1 MCEVKFQPT
10 PDWQKMMFEF
20 QRQHP
25 IAALTRAFGLIR
37 GNLITILV
45 FLFVGAQREEFPF
58 LWWIGGGFAFLLI
71 MGVAGWWRFLYKI
84 EEGELQIKSGI
95 FVRKNLFLTKD
106 RIQVIDISSGVIQR
120 MFGLVKVDIQTA
132 GSTSRAASLE
142 AVTRERAT
150 EINTLLRNNGS
161 DEIEDPQE
169 VEDQKKRRVFSL
181 PGKDLLIAAS
191 TSGRFGIAL
200 SILGTLFSQ
209 IEPVIRD
216 SEMFEYFFEML
227 PSQTDTFLII
237 SILLIFVA
245 VAWLI
250 SFFSTLFMY
259 GDFKVEVKEDEL
271 IISRGIFEKKRI
283 TIPYKRIQAIY
294 VNEGLLRQ
302 PLGYGSVHLESA
314 GYGDDKGTGSI
325 MLFPLISRKKIS
337 KLLHEILPSYD
348 IRIKGF
354 KPPIRAARRYIFR
367 SAFLLTIITAV
378 IYWVLFPT
386 NWILLLPILS
396 IGWGW
401 LNYKDAAVAWDENT
415 IVLRNRNLSKTT
427 SIVKRDRIQD
437 VSISE
442 SWIQRFRKLCTL
454 QVYVASGDH
463 GKSFVVQ
470 DLERE
475 DVFSLL
481 KELQKNSYQ
490 TSTGNGTD
498 QEALRRVEIPS
509 WPKQVQTLSSS
520 A

>member
-1 MCEVKFQPT
+1 
-10 PDWQKMMFEF
+10 MMFEF

-58 LWWIGGGFAFLLI
+58 LWWIGGGFALLLI
-71 MGVAGWWRFLYKI
+71 MGIAGWWRFLYKI

-142 AVTRERAT
+142 AVTKSKAQ
-150 EINTLLRNNGS
+150 EINRILRDNGEVKIEA
-161 DEIEDPQE
+161 DEKET
-169 VEDQKKRRVFSL
+169 DQKERKIFSL
-181 PGKDLLIAAS
+181 PGKDLLVAAS

-209 IEPVIRD
+209 IEPVIRE

-227 PSQTDTFLII
+227 PAQTDTFLII
-237 SILLIFVA
+237 SILLIFVV

-271 IISRGIFEKKRI
+271 VISRGIFEKKRI

-325 MLFPLISRKKIS
+325 MLFPLISHKKIS
-337 KLLHEILPSYD
+337 KLLHEILPDYN
-348 IRIKGF
+348 IKINGY

-367 SAFLLTIITAV
+367 SAFLLTLITAV
-378 IYWVLFPT
+378 MYWVLFPT
-386 NWILLLPILS
+386 NWIWLLPILS

-401 LNYKDAAVAWDENT
+401 LKYSDAAVAWDEDSV
-415 IVLRNRNLSKTT
+415 VLRNRNLSKTT

-437 VSISE
+437 VSVSE
-442 SWIQRFRKLCTL
+442 SWIQRFRKLCTI

-475 DVFSLL
+475 EVFELL
-481 KELQKNSYQ
+481 KELQKNNYQ
-490 TSTGNGTD
+490 FVTGKTLEN
-498 QEALRRVEIPS
+498 RPVPHVEIPS
-509 WPKQVQTLSSS
+509 WPKLTSALSSGT
-520 A
+520 

>member
-1 MCEVKFQPT
+1 MFEVKYQPT
-10 PDWQKMMFEF
+10 PGWQKMMFEF

-37 GNLITILV
+37 GNLVTILV
-45 FLFVGAQREEFPF
+45 FLVVGAQREEFPF
-58 LWWIGGGFAFLLI
+58 LWWIGGGFLLLLI
-71 MGVAGWWRFLYKI
+71 IGIAGWWRFLYRI

-120 MFGLVKVDIQTA
+120 IFGLVKVDIQTA

-142 AVTRERAT
+142 AVTKSKAN
-150 EINTLLRNNGS
+150 EINRILRRNGS
-161 DEIEDPQE
+161 EKLEEFEQE
-169 VEDQKKRRVFSL
+169 TDQNNRKIFSL
-181 PGKDLLIAAS
+181 PGKDLIIAAS

-209 IEPVIRD
+209 VEPLISD
-216 SEMFEYFFEML
+216 SEIFEFFFEML
-227 PSQTDTFLII
+227 PSQTDTFLVFSII
-237 SILLIFVA
+237 IVFVV

-250 SFFSTLFMY
+250 SFFSTLLMY
-259 GDFKVEVKEDEL
+259 GDFNVEVKDDEL
-271 IISRGIFEKKRI
+271 VISRGIFEKKRI

-325 MLFPLISRKKIS
+325 VLFPLISQAKIS

-348 IRIKGF
+348 ITINGYR
-354 KPPIRAARRYIFR
+354 PPVRAARRYIFR
-367 SAFLLTIITAV
+367 SAFLLTVVTAGL
-378 IYWVLFPT
+378 YWLLFSS
-386 NWILLLPILS
+386 NWIWLLPILS

-401 LNYKDAAVAWDENT
+401 LKYKDAAVAWNKDT
-415 IVLRNRNLSKTT
+415 LILRNRTLSKST

-442 SWIQRFRKLCTL
+442 SWIQRFRNLCTL

-470 DLERE
+470 DMERE
-475 DVFSLL
+475 EVFELL
-481 KELQKNSYQ
+481 KELQKNNYSLK
-490 TSTGNGTD
+490 TD
-498 QEALRRVEIPS
+498 GLINERPIPRVKIPA
-509 WPKQVQTLSSS
+509 WPEQNPALSST
-520 A
+520 

>member
-1 MCEVKFQPT
+1 M
-10 PDWQKMMFEF
+10 
-20 QRQHP
+20 
-25 IAALTRAFGLIR
+25 
-37 GNLITILV
+37 LV
-45 FLFVGAQREEFPF
+45 
-58 LWWIGGGFAFLLI
+58 
-71 MGVAGWWRFLYKI
+71 MGIAGWWRFLYRI
-84 EEGELQIKSGI
+84 DEGELQIKSGI

-142 AVTRERAT
+142 AVTKAKAK
-150 EINTLLRNNGS
+150 EINRILRDNGA
-161 DEIEDPQE
+161 DEIKEPEQE
-169 VEDQKKRRVFSL
+169 EDQKKRKIFSL
-181 PGKDLLIAAS
+181 PGKDLIIAAS

-209 IEPVIRD
+209 IEPVIRE
-216 SEMFEYFFEML
+216 SEVFEYFFEML

-237 SILLIFVA
+237 SILVIFVV

-283 TIPYKRIQAIY
+283 TVPYKRIQAIY

-302 PLGYGSVHLESA
+302 PLGFGSVHLESA

-325 MLFPLISRKKIS
+325 MLFPLISRNKIS
-337 KLLHEILPSYD
+337 KLLNEVLPSYD
-348 IRIKGF
+348 VRINGF
-354 KPPIRAARRYIFR
+354 RPPLRAARRYIFR
-367 SAFLLTIITAV
+367 SAFLLSVITAA

-386 NWILLLPILS
+386 NWIWLLPILS
-396 IGWGW
+396 IAWGW
-401 LNYKDAAVAWDENT
+401 LKYRDAGVAWDEET
-415 IVLRNRNLSKTT
+415 MVLRNRNLSKTT

-437 VSISE
+437 VSVSE
-442 SWIQRFRKLCTL
+442 SWIQRYRNLCTL

-475 DVFSLL
+475 QVFELL
-481 KELQKNSYQ
+481 KELQKNNYQ
-490 TSTGNGTD
+490 FKTD
-498 QEALRRVEIPS
+498 RAIDEKATPGVIIPS
-509 WPKQVQTLSSS
+509 WSKQSPSLSSS
-520 A
+520 ASHSVDG

>member
-1 MCEVKFQPT
+1 
-10 PDWQKMMFEF
+10 MFEF

-25 IAALTRAFGLIR
+25 IAALTRAFGLVR

-58 LWWIGGGFAFLLI
+58 LWWIGGGFAFLLV
-71 MGVAGWWRFLYKI
+71 MGIAGWWRFLYRI

-142 AVTRERAT
+142 AVTKVKAK
-150 EINTLLRNNGS
+150 EINRILRDNGS
-161 DEIEDPQE
+161 DQIQE
-169 VEDQKKRRVFSL
+169 AELKEHQKKRKIFSL
-181 PGKDLLIAAS
+181 PAKDLIIAAS

-209 IEPVIRD
+209 IEPVIRE

-237 SILLIFVA
+237 SILLIFVV

-283 TIPYKRIQAIY
+283 TVPYKRIQAIY

-302 PLGYGSVHLESA
+302 PLGFGSVHLESA

-325 MLFPLISRKKIS
+325 MLFPLISHNKIS

-348 IRIKGF
+348 VRMNGF
-354 KPPIRAARRYIFR
+354 GPPVRAARRYIFR
-367 SAFLLTIITAV
+367 SAFLLTVITAG

-386 NWILLLPILS
+386 NWIWLLPILS

-401 LNYKDAAVAWDENT
+401 LKYKDAAVAWDENAL
-415 IVLRNRNLSKTT
+415 ILRNRNLSKTT

-437 VSISE
+437 VSVSE
-442 SWIQRFRKLCTL
+442 SWIQRYRNLCTL

-470 DLERE
+470 DLERDE
-475 DVFSLL
+475 VFELL
-481 KELQKNSYQ
+481 KELQKNNYQ
-490 TSTGNGTD
+490 FSTDDTIEEKQGPN
-498 QEALRRVEIPS
+498 VIIPS
-509 WPKQVQTLSSS
+509 WPKQSSALSSS
-520 A
+520 TSHSINS